1 MLVWNVVMTSW
12 QRWMSARLWCKWS
25 FDMASWMLA
34 RLQYKWS
41 VVVASWKRWML
52 ARLRCKWS
60 FDVARCKY
68 WCNFNVSA
76 SANVECCRG
85 FMGKMN
91 VGIASIRMKCC
102 RSFMAKMNC
111 WPSFMAS
118 VWVKFW
124 TLAQL
129 RCKWSVVVA
138 SWQKWMLAQLQYEWS
153 VDVASMQIKCWGS
166 FMKKKRVLVQLHYK
180 SKWWCDFIA
189 NASANIASWQKWM
202 LAWLQYKNK
211 CWHSFMVKAHDV
223 GTLQRLLKWLRW

>member
-68 WCNFNVSA
+68 WCNFNASA

-91 VGIASIRMKCC
+91 VGIASIRMKCW

-166 FMKKKRVLVQLHYK
+166 FMKKKEYQYN
-180 SKWWCDFIA
+180 FITKA
-189 NASANIASWQKWM
+189 ND
-202 LAWLQYKNK
+202 
-211 CWHSFMVKAHDV
+211 DV
-223 GTLQRLLKWLRW
+223 TS